1 MINHGSLKTFAQ
13 KRPFP
18 TENNPYR
25 PCFPLEIVLFFI
37 PLVYVIV
44 LSYLNDGR
52 LLHQ

>member
-18 TENNPYR
+18 AENNPHR
-25 PCFPLEIVLFFI
+25 PCFLLEIVLFFI
-37 PLVYVIV
+37 PLVYVTV